1 MDIHVGYGL
10 CKPDFNIEERALAV
24 FQDLDDA
31 QDFIRT
37 KYDNWSIFSDRIFYF
52 QEAGKDR
59 KIFVP
64 GKNSFVS
71 GEEILSGKEKIYVPG
86 WEIGADFYDPEE
98 DWEDYQ
104 TSVCIGHDNAEKI
117 KMEYLDD
124 GASKVDISE
133 IDLDVQMRFWKTD
146 EFFKGSPQSRL
157 SKEADMTQTEVALK
171 EMYKHRSDGATI
183 YSMVGDALEKIDTED
198 ILNYF
203 SDKIMGRKDL
213 IRKKIM
219 GGEKLIRN
227 YLQEQITADEIN
239 KDKYRNMEQQGRGGR

>member
-10 CKPDFNIEERALAV
+10 CEFDFTIKEKELAV
-24 FQDLDDA
+24 FQDLKDA
-31 QDFIRT
+31 QEFIKN
-37 KYDNWSIFSDRIFYF
+37 KYYNSVMLSYKIFYF

-59 KIFVP
+59 QIFVP
-64 GKNSFVS
+64 DKNEFVS
-71 GEEILSGKEKIYVPG
+71 GEEIISGKTKVYVPG
-86 WEIGADFYDPEE
+86 WEIGAEFYNPEE

-133 IDLDVQMRFWKTD
+133 IDVDVQMQFWKTD

-219 GGEKLIRN
+219 GGENLIRN

-239 KDKYRNMEQQGRGGR
+239 KNKYRNMEQ